1 MSTDKRTLALVIGAS
16 EFPHCPTLGGGDAFS
31 NSAEDFRE
39 YLHQSKGLS
48 LPPADVLDLF
58 DDVRPAGELLE
69 LIVAFL
75 TKRQSRKTSTNVE
88 RLLVYYVGHG
98 GFTPAGQEYFL
109 AVRSTRT
116 GLEGSSSIRISDLGH
131 IIKDNARFFC
141 QYLILDCC
149 FSAQAYKTF
158 QTGPGQAAVTKTLDS
173 VPTKGTAL
181 LCSSGPREASLVPEG
196 CPHTMFSEA
205 FLKVLRTGDP
215 KFSEFLSLYDI
226 RDLIDRQLRDTY
238 QDERVKPQI
247 HCPNQP
253 EGDLSHLPLF
263 PNPAYELPSKDLR
276 RVIEVD
282 APARHLLEID
292 DSALQ
297 LPDEITSA
305 LRSSLPRVRLAAL
318 KELVELCERTSR
330 RGIAELARGEILRCS
345 EEDDSTQVR
354 NNAKDAL
361 AECAN
366 LQIREYSDV
375 TTDKRQAKT
384 PLIEPSRENPALG
397 TIPDLESL
405 NIFLQGAW
413 KLNRSGVLDDV
424 LHTLLE
430 AALRLT
436 HAERGFVFL
445 RQPDGELRLAA
456 GRDKKGERIDDDST
470 ISRSVLRDAARSA
483 SEFLVTDTDDS
494 GKLVGRDSVIA
505 HNLHSVICIPLRKT
519 VIQNKVKEDT
529 KPGES
534 DVQGVLYLDAHFL
547 SGKLSSVS
555 HDILRSIA
563 NGAATLVENA
573 AVVQAEEDAAKR
585 YRQELT
591 IAAEIQQ
598 RLMTVTVPDVP
609 YAKVNAISYACK
621 DIGGDF
627 FDLVYTDNGL
637 SLIVA
642 DVSGKGVSAA
652 VVASILQ
659 GMLYSQLA
667 RDSSL
672 PEMIAA
678 VNRFLC
684 EKVGGQKYATV
695 VVARLA
701 SDGQL
706 ELINCGAVPPLLVS
720 GDTITRLVEGCYPV
734 GLVPGVEFHSSRLQL
749 KAGDR
754 LLLVTDGVTEA
765 EDANGEFFG
774 TDRLESCGREGFA
787 AIEQAVTDFRGETP
801 LTDDCTITE
810 MIYRG
815 SDDRSVLGT

>member
-1 MSTDKRTLALVIGAS
+1 MSTTGMWVRKVEPSSTSDPLVLVVVEGPDRRTL
-16 EFPHCPTLGGGDAFS
+16 
-31 NSAEDFRE
+31 
-39 YLHQSKGLS
+39 
-48 LPPADVLDLF
+48 VLDHYPFTIGRRADRDLVMGDPRVSREHAQFVRETDGTYIVDQGSRHGTFLNGERVNRRRLARNDRVEFGVQGAAYVLF
-58 DDVRPAGELLE
+58 SPDRSPSSAAQQFLSQFSTWKPA
-69 LIVAFL
+69 
-75 TKRQSRKTSTNVE
+75 
-88 RLLVYYVGHG
+88 
-98 GFTPAGQEYFL
+98 
-109 AVRSTRT
+109 T
-116 GLEGSSSIRISDLGH
+116 GTGSDLEML
-131 IIKDNARFFC
+131 NVFLEAAR
-141 QYLILDCC
+141 
-149 FSAQAYKTF
+149 
-158 QTGPGQAAVTKTLDS
+158 
-173 VPTKGTAL
+173 
-181 LCSSGPREASLVPEG
+181 
-196 CPHTMFSEA
+196 
-205 FLKVLRTGDP
+205 
-215 KFSEFLSLYDI
+215 
-226 RDLIDRQLRDTY
+226 
-238 QDERVKPQI
+238 
-247 HCPNQP
+247 
-253 EGDLSHLPLF
+253 
-263 PNPAYELPSKDLR
+263 
-276 RVIEVD
+276 
-282 APARHLLEID
+282 
-292 DSALQ
+292 
-297 LPDEITSA
+297 
-305 LRSSLPRVRLAAL
+305 
-318 KELVELCERTSR
+318 
-330 RGIAELARGEILRCS
+330 
-345 EEDDSTQVR
+345 
-354 NNAKDAL
+354 
-361 AECAN
+361 
-366 LQIREYSDV
+366 
-375 TTDKRQAKT
+375 
-384 PLIEPSRENPALG
+384 
-397 TIPDLESL
+397 
-405 NIFLQGAW
+405 
-413 KLNRSGVLDDV
+413 KLNTSGVLDDV
-424 LHTLLE
+424 LQALLE

-445 RQPDGELRLAA
+445 RQNDGELHLAA

-494 GKLVGRDSVIA
+494 GKLVGRDSVVA

-609 YAKVNAISYACK
+609 YAKVNALSYACK

-627 FDLVYTDNGL
+627 FDLVYTENGL

-684 EKVGGQKYATV
+684 EKVGGQKYATL
-695 VVARLA
+695 VVARLLE
-701 SDGQL
+701 SGEL
-706 ELINCGAVPPLLVS
+706 ELINCGHVPPLLVS
-720 GDTITRLVEGCYPV
+720 GDSITKLEAGNLPV
-734 GLVPGVEFHSSRLQL
+734 GLVPGGEFQAYSVQL

-765 EDANGEFFG
+765 EDASGEFFG
-774 TDRLESCGREGFA
+774 NDRLERCCREGFA

-815 SDDRSVLGT
+815 NAENAPSATRS